1 MRPTL
6 SVLIVAWNS
15 REELAR
21 TLPALLPELGEGDEL
36 IVVDNDSS
44 DGTAEAVEGAGAAG
58 AGACPHR
65 RQPRLRGRL
74 QRRRRRGERRAAGH
88 PQPRRGAAARL
99 RRGDPP
105 ALARGPRLGRLAG
118 AGRRRGGDADQLR
131 RQPDPLHRHRLG
143 RRPRR
148 ADRRGAARPARSP
161 SSPAPAWRS
170 RCATWNEVGGF
181 PERFFLY
188 HEDVDLSLRLR
199 LRGGTLGI
207 EPAAVVDHDYEFG
220 AREHKWR
227 WLERNRLAFLVRA
240 YPTPL
245 LILLAPALLATELAL
260 LAVSASGGWGR
271 QKLAANLEF
280 LRWLPRLLR
289 ERRQVQATRT
299 VSAAEFA
306 SWLTPDLDSPFI
318 SPAPPARCRCASLLR
333 AYWRR
338 SACCSVARAHR
349 ASPGGQIASDATRQI
364 GWLVGRIRISLTS
377 TPGPCS
383 SA

>member
-1 MRPTL
+1 VRPTL

-15 REELAR
+15 REELGR
-21 TLPALLPELGEGDEL
+21 TLPALLPELSEGDEL

-44 DGTAEAVEGAGAAG
+44 DGTADGVMELAPDARLVQTGRNAGFAAGCNAGAAAAGGDLLVILNPDAAPLPGFGEAIRRPWTEGRDWAAWQALVADEG
-58 AGACPHR
+58 ATRINSAGNPIHFTGIVWAGGHGRPIGEAPPAGEVPVLSGAC
-65 RQPRLRGRL
+65 L
-74 QRRRRRGERRAAGH
+74 AI
-88 PQPRRGAAARL
+88 PRR
-99 RRGDPP
+99 
-105 ALARGPRLGRLAG
+105 
-118 AGRRRGGDADQLR
+118 
-131 RQPDPLHRHRLG
+131 
-143 RRPRR
+143 
-148 ADRRGAARPARSP
+148 
-161 SSPAPAWRS
+161 
-170 RCATWNEVGGF
+170 TWEEVGGF

-240 YPTPL
+240 YPASL

-260 LAVSASGGWGR
+260 IAVSISGGWGR
-271 QKLAANLEF
+271 QKLAANLEA

-289 ERRQVQATRT
+289 ERRQIQATRT

-318 SPAPPARCRCASLLR
+318 SGAARSRPARLALCTYWKAVRQLL
-333 AYWRR
+333 
-338 SACCSVARAHR
+338 
-349 ASPGGQIASDATRQI
+349 PK
-364 GWLVGRIRISLTS
+364 
-377 TPGPCS
+377 
-383 SA
+383 